1 MNKTEYLDLLKK
13 KLKFADEDFVKS
25 LIADFEAHFESGFAE
40 GLSEEDI
47 ISHLGDVDEIVDSLD
62 KDFVK
67 KDHLVHDEKK
77 TGEKVRHVVIDAKF
91 ADIVVTPSQN
101 EKVEVLM
108 LNKGGLL
115 SKFTNTMVGEQKGD
129 VFEIKVLPLFNVSS
143 NVDMKISVTLPS
155 TLNSCKITT
164 SSGDVE
170 YTGIVLDGEC
180 SIKTA
185 SGDIVVS
192 DCVHQTFDLQMASGD
207 LDYSKNTGDVRIKS
221 ANGDVSIKE
230 GRGDLLECVLA
241 SGDVEVD
248 GIYRTVNVKTVSG
261 DAELALSNAEQM
273 TIATVSGDGQV
284 KLKDMDSVKIDFVS
298 VSGHCRINEPAGEH
312 KLKNRQ
318 QWVLGDGK
326 IPCQIHTV
334 SGEFEVNM
342 G

>member
-67 KDHLVHDEKK
+67 KDHFVHDEKK
-77 TGEKVRHVVIDAKF
+77 TGEKVSHVVIDAKF
-91 ADIVVTPSQN
+91 ADIVATPSQN

-115 SKFTNTMVGEQKGD
+115 SQFTNTMVGEQKGD

-164 SSGDVE
+164 SSGDV
-170 YTGIVLDGEC
+170 DRK
-180 SIKTA
+180 S
-185 SGDIVVS
+185 VV
-192 DCVHQTFDLQMASGD
+192 
-207 LDYSKNTGDVRIKS
+207 
-221 ANGDVSIKE
+221 
-230 GRGDLLECVLA
+230 
-241 SGDVEVD
+241 
-248 GIYRTVNVKTVSG
+248 
-261 DAELALSNAEQM
+261 
-273 TIATVSGDGQV
+273 
-284 KLKDMDSVKIDFVS
+284 
-298 VSGHCRINEPAGEH
+298 
-312 KLKNRQ
+312 
-318 QWVLGDGK
+318 
-326 IPCQIHTV
+326 
-334 SGEFEVNM
+334 
-342 G
+342 